1 MYFFQPLKTEPKP
14 QVEEAR
20 FLDPRIGQRGAVR
33 NKRALAFHEAG
44 KFQAEAQRL
53 RMKVF
58 FSVAD
63 PNLDPPDPHVFGP
76 PGSGSGSISQMYG
89 SFYHLAK
96 KVRKTL
102 IPTAL

>member
-1 MYFFQPLKTEPKP
+1 LQPLKTEPKP

-58 FSVAD
+58 FNRFLLLMNVKYLEKGLLNKDSHTESSV
-63 PNLDPPDPHVFGP
+63 
-76 PGSGSGSISQMYG
+76 S
-89 SFYHLAK
+89 
-96 KVRKTL
+96 
-102 IPTAL
+102 